1 MRPFVALFCLFLRH
15 TFWKVLLLLAAL
27 GAAEWAIFRFQPF
40 PPTVNTLVDAYTGRI
55 STISPFTR
63 KVPRVKSISFR
74 VY

>member
-40 PPTVNTLVDAYTGRI
+40 PPTVNTLVDA
-55 STISPFTR
+55 
-63 KVPRVKSISFR
+63 
-74 VY
+74 